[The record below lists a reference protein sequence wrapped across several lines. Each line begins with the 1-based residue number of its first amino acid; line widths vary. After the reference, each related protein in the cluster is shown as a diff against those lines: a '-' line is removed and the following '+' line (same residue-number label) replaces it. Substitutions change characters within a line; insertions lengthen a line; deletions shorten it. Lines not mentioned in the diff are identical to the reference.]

1 MHQHACPPS
10 RQNRA
15 LRTSFLFL
23 LNMSKIPF
31 NKPALTYFQQ
41 LQRLK
46 DRGLTVNNQDKA
58 LHLLES
64 VSYYRLSGY
73 WYPLLQDKKTH
84 TFKENAD
91 FDTAF
96 RLYCF
101 DRELRK
107 LVLAELEK
115 IEVAVRAK
123 MIYVLSHKH
132 GAFWFSNPAIF
143 RNTAK
148 HADSITKIGQEYS
161 RSDEEFIK
169 AFANKYSDP
178 LPPSWISIEITSFGT
193 LSMLYSNL
201 LPGTEK
207 RTIARHFGV
216 SDSVFQ
222 TWLHSIVYL
231 RNICAHHSRLWN
243 RSMSIRPQFPRTTT
257 KQWIDMTNVQ
267 NNKVYFMLSMIRYL
281 LQTVNPISSFSSRL
295 KALLSKYN
303 NVDAKAMNFPATWEN
318 ELLWK

>member
-1 MHQHACPPS
+1 
-10 RQNRA
+10 
-15 LRTSFLFL
+15 
-23 LNMSKIPF
+23 MSKIPF
-31 NKPALTYFQQ
+31 NKPPLTYSQQ
-41 LQRLK
+41 LQLLK
-46 DRGLTVNNQDKA
+46 DRGLTIDNEERT

-64 VSYYRLSGY
+64 ISYYRLSGY
-73 WYPLLQDKKTH
+73 WYPLLQDKKNH
-84 TFKENAD
+84 IFKANTN

-101 DRELRK
+101 DREFRK

-123 MIYVLSHKH
+123 MIYILSHKY
-132 GAFWFSNPAIF
+132 GAFWFSKPSLFKNPV
-143 RNTAK
+143 K
-148 HADSITKIGQEYS
+148 HADSITKIGQEYD

-169 AFANKYSDP
+169 AFASRYSDP

-193 LSMLYSNL
+193 LSTLYSNL

-207 RTIARHFGV
+207 RAIAHHFGV

-243 RSMSIRPQFPRTTT
+243 KSMSIRPQFPKNTM

-267 NNKVYFMLSMIRYL
+267 NNKTYFMLSMIQYL
-281 LQTVNPISSFSSRL
+281 LQTVNPKSTFSSRL
-295 KALLSKYN
+295 KLLLSKYD
-303 NVDAKAMNFPATWEN
+303 NVDVRAMNFPVNWES
-318 ELLWK
+318 EPLWK

>member
-1 MHQHACPPS
+1 
-10 RQNRA
+10 
-15 LRTSFLFL
+15 
-23 LNMSKIPF
+23 MSKIPF
-31 NKPALTYFQQ
+31 NKPPLTYPEQ
-41 LQRLK
+41 LQQLK
-46 DRGLTVNNQDKA
+46 DRGLTVNNQEKA

-64 VSYYRLSGY
+64 ISYYRLSGY
-73 WYPLLQDKKTH
+73 WYPLLQDKKNH
-84 TFKENAD
+84 TFKKNANL
-91 FDTAF
+91 DTAF

-123 MIYVLSHKH
+123 MIYVLSHKY
-132 GAFWFSNPAIF
+132 GAFWFSNPSIF
-143 RNTAK
+143 RNPVK
-148 HADSITKIGQEYS
+148 HADSITKIGQEYD

-169 AFANKYSDP
+169 AFADKYSDP

-207 RTIARHFGV
+207 RAIAHHFGV

-243 RSMSIRPQFPRTTT
+243 RTMSIRPQFPKKTS
-257 KQWIDMTNVQ
+257 KQWINMNNIQ
-267 NNKVYFMLSMIRYL
+267 NHKTYFMLSMIQYL
-281 LQTVNPISSFSSRL
+281 LQTVNPKSTFSSRL
-295 KALLSKYN
+295 KTLLLKYD
-303 NVDAKAMNFPATWEN
+303 NVDVRAMNFPDNWEN
-318 ELLWK
+318 EPLWK

>member
-1 MHQHACPPS
+1 
-10 RQNRA
+10 
-15 LRTSFLFL
+15 
-23 LNMSKIPF
+23 MSKIPF
-31 NKPALTYFQQ
+31 NKLPLTYSQQ
-41 LQRLK
+41 LQQLK
-46 DRGLTVNNQDKA
+46 ERGLTVNSEEKA
-58 LHLLES
+58 LHLLEAI
-64 VSYYRLSGY
+64 SYYRLSGY
-73 WYPLLQDKKTH
+73 WYPLLQDKKNH
-84 TFKENAD
+84 AFKANAD

-115 IEVAVRAK
+115 IEIAVRAK

-132 GAFWFSNPAIF
+132 GAFWFSNPSIF
-143 RNTAK
+143 RNPIK
-148 HADSITKIGQEYS
+148 HADSITKMGQEYS

-169 AFANKYSDP
+169 AFSDKYSNP
-178 LPPSWISIEITSFGT
+178 LPPSWISVEITSFGT

-207 RTIARHFGV
+207 RAIANHFGV

-243 RSMSIRPQFPRTTT
+243 RSMSIRPQFPKKTT
-257 KQWIDMTNVQ
+257 KQWIDMSGVQ
-267 NNKVYFMLSMIRYL
+267 NHKTYFMLSMIKYL
-281 LQTVNPISSFSSRL
+281 LQTVNPKSTFSSRL
-295 KALLSKYN
+295 KALLKKYN
-303 NVDAKAMNFPATWEN
+303 NVDVRAMNFPANWEN
-318 ELLWK
+318 ELLWI